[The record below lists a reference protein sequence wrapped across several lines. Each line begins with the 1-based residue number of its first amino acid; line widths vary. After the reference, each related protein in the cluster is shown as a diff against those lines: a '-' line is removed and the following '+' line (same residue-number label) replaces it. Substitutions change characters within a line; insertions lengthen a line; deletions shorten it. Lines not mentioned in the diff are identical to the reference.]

1 MPSSYRLKRRT
12 CSSGRECPKSGKKNH
27 DSFFLIPWEIY
38 HHETTFVDRH
48 RAGPC
53 LPVHPG
59 SAQMRQQ
66 QSEEAFVKN
75 KPTIGD
81 PLPDLIVYD
90 PDGKE
95 VKTATL
101 HGHYTVLTFGCLT

>member
-1 MPSSYRLKRRT
+1 MRRL
-12 CSSGRECPKSGKKNH
+12 S
-27 DSFFLIPWEIY
+27 LIG
-38 HHETTFVDRH
+38 TALALV
-48 RAGPC
+48 C
-53 LPVHPG
+53 LSIPVR
-59 SAQMRQQ
+59 AQMRQQ

-101 HGHYTVLTFGCLT
+101 RGHYTVLTFGCLT